1 MYKKLCLLVLSLP
14 FSATLLAQTIP
25 TAEGGGSDALWV
37 GAEISS
43 FNPDYG
49 CMNSSPFSCWGHH
62 LIGISPYVDTR
73 PMFFNRVSV
82 EGQARF
88 FHWGGPGGPGFMTVS
103 SYMIGPRVRIYHFKP
118 ISLSGKFLMGNGR
131 MTLSNGDVGNGSYL
145 AYAPGILVDYKLRSR
160 LMLRADYEQQ
170 FWPSYKGMRT
180 ATTTGTGGLTP
191 NGLSLGFSYA
201 MR

>member
-1 MYKKLCLLVLSLP
+1 MYKRLCLLAFGLLI
-14 FSATLLAQTIP
+14 SATLHAQTIP

-37 GAEISS
+37 GAEIST
-43 FNPDYG
+43 FNADYG
-49 CMNSSPFSCWGHH
+49 CINSSPFSCWGRH

-73 PMFFNRVSV
+73 QMFFNRVSV

-88 FHWGGPGGPGFMTVS
+88 FHWGGPGYMTVS
-103 SYMIGPRVRIYHFKP
+103 SYMIGPRVRMYRFKP
-118 ISLSGKFLMGNGR
+118 ISLSGKFLMGNAR
-131 MTLSNGDVGNGSYL
+131 MTLGNGYVGSGSYL

-170 FWPSYKGMRT
+170 FWPNFKGIRT
-180 ATTTGTGGLTP
+180 PTTTGTGGLTP